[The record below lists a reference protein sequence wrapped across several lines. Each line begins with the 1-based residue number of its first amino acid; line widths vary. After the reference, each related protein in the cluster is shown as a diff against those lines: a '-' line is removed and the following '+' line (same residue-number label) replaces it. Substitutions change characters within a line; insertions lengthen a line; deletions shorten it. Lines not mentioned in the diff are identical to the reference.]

1 MVLRKLGWV
10 EGPFAAK
17 LVSMLLRAATPDD
30 AGEVAIIHVR
40 SWQVGYRGLM
50 PDEYLDALR
59 PEDRARRYTFGSPD
73 PRQPAT
79 IVAVD
84 EGAICGFVTTR
95 PARDTAGRGELC
107 ALYVDPPSWGLGIGR
122 ALIATAR
129 DHLRSQDFTEACLW
143 VLVGNDRAERFYRA
157 DGWVS
162 DGTRRVVEVHGLMVD
177 EVRYDRPVY

>member
-1 MVLRKLGWV
+1 MSVV
-10 EGPFAAK
+10 EGPPEAK

-30 AGEVAIIHVR
+30 AREVANVHVH

-59 PEDRARRYTFGSPD
+59 PEDRAERYTFGSSD

-84 EGAICGFVTTR
+84 EGAICGFATTG
-95 PARDTAGRGELC
+95 PALSTDGHQSGELYG
-107 ALYVDPPSWGLGIGR
+107 LYVDPPSWGLGIGR
-122 ALIATAR
+122 ALIAAAR
-129 DHLRSQDFTEACLW
+129 EHLCSQNFTEACLW

-162 DGTRRVVEVHGLMVD
+162 DGTRRLADVHGLRVN
-177 EVRYDRPVY
+177 EVRYDRHL

>member
-1 MVLRKLGWV
+1 MGWV
-10 EGPFAAK
+10 EGPFEAK

-30 AGEVAIIHVR
+30 AGEVANVHVR

-59 PEDRARRYTFGSPD
+59 PEDRAKRYTFGSRD
-73 PRQPAT
+73 PLQLAT

-84 EGAICGFVTTR
+84 EGAICGFATTG
-95 PARDTAGRGELC
+95 PAWGTDGHGSGELHG
-107 ALYVDPPSWGLGIGR
+107 LYVDPPSWGLGVGR
-122 ALIATAR
+122 ALIAAAR
-129 DHLRSQDFTEACLW
+129 EHLRSQDFTEACLW

-162 DGTRRVVEVHGLMVD
+162 DGTQRVAAVHGLVVN
-177 EVRYDRPVY
+177 EVRYDRQLV